1 MPDTLSLLIN
11 PVVWAIVA
19 VAILCYSNLFSGI
32 SQQASESDS
41 TLRLVQLDQTQSLL
55 NSLPLLGLLG
65 TIIGLLQ
72 TFSAM
77 AQGVG
82 NQAELM
88 SSGIADAMFTT
99 EIGLLMVIPGWL
111 LLFQQ
116 RKTVSARQVHKAI
129 IDMQGPA
136 DAA

>member
-129 IDMQGPA
+129 IDMQGSA